1 MIKDY
6 LKYFVFVI
14 PLLFV
19 YLPSQFFPVNNAG
32 AEIPFRPPPLTFA
45 IVWPI
50 LLILIGFSWFKR
62 LNLTIL
68 YFILCILL
76 GLWPVI
82 YNYSKIGAFIEI
94 IITLLFSLYLIF
106 YKYVR
111 YSSLA
116 LIPLVLWL
124 SFASLLNGY
133 EILV

>member
-6 LKYFVFVI
+6 LKYLVFLI

-32 AEIPFRPPPLTFA
+32 SMVPFRPPPITFA

-62 LNLTIL
+62 LNLTFF

-82 YNYSKIGAFIEI
+82 YNYSKIGAFVEI
-94 IITLLFSLYLIF
+94 IITLLYTTGIIF
-106 YKYVR
+106 YKYDR
-111 YSSLA
+111 YSSIF

-133 EILV
+133 EVFN